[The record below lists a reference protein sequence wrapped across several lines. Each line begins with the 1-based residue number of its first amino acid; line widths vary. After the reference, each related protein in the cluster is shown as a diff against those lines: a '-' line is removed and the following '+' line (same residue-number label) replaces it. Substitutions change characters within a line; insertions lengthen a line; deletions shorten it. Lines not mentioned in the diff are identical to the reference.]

1 MPFNYQFKPVFL
13 PLRSARRHSCILGL
27 PNIGHR
33 REFGEVSCTERT
45 GQGNDFKLIPTTKME
60 TRHPVEGSFGN
71 EFLSIY
77 NQFKV
82 MDA

>member
-1 MPFNYQFKPVFL
+1 
-13 PLRSARRHSCILGL
+13 
-27 PNIGHR
+27 
-33 REFGEVSCTERT
+33 
-45 GQGNDFKLIPTTKME
+45 ME

-82 MDA
+82 MDAWSRKKLKIF